1 MQGNFGKALWKT
13 AKYVDRIL
21 TAIRAI
27 EKQTNQQV
35 PSQEV
40 MTRVAELEPLIQQLL
55 GIKRNSDLTTDAQ
68 KNEAA
73 ASLANG
79 NASVLGADT
88 TELGRIILDL
98 QIDVYLEMQ
107 DYLNLPNQNQ

>member
-13 AKYVDRIL
+13 SKYVDRIL
-21 TAIRAI
+21 TAINEI
-27 EKQTNQQV
+27 SKQTQKQV

-40 MTRVAELEPLIQQLL
+40 MARVAQLEPLVKQL
-55 GIKRNSDLTTDAQ
+55 IDINRNSALTDVQ

-73 ASLANG
+73 ANLAQDNR
-79 NASVLGADT
+79 SVLGADT
-88 TELGRIILDL
+88 TELGRIVLDL

-107 DYLNLPNQNQ
+107 NYLLNTNNGAP